1 MVDQNIGRPLRK
13 LLSNRLF
20 TTLVFKA
27 LWGSIWNFGVTRS
40 QTDANGI
47 GSGDVA
53 PRSRAGCTRARAR
66 CRIAPWAP
74 RRPPRPAA
82 PPHVLAPRQRASRA
96 SLGARAL
103 TVACLVHT
111 APSPARATRRL
122 PSGAPTARASRSP
135 LAFPCGCESLWP
147 PPIKV
152 CLFPLARVHIALAKL
167 SAATR
172 HRRRPCRRNSGHE
185 SAPSEL
191 VVLPNYFPGEE
202 CRRPRRIPVGRATP
216 VAEDPI
222 ARFDLF
228 LGIFMRTRGIVVNI
242 YFFPGI

>member
-1 MVDQNIGRPLRK
+1 VGFYLKFWSYSQSNRRKRNRVGRRCAALPRRMHPSACTLPHSALGASASTPPGRPSPCPRP
-13 LLSNRLF
+13 
-20 TTLVFKA
+20 KA
-27 LWGSIWNFGVTRS
+27 ARVPSEPGSSCAHRGV
-40 QTDANGI
+40 
-47 GSGDVA
+47 
-53 PRSRAGCTRARAR
+53 PRAHCAEPCPRHPPAAIRRAHGTCVQV
-66 CRIAPWAP
+66 
-74 RRPPRPAA
+74 PPRLSLRLRVAVAA
-82 PPHVLAPRQRASRA
+82 AYK
-96 SLGARAL
+96 SL
-103 TVACLVHT
+103 
-111 APSPARATRRL
+111 S
-122 PSGAPTARASRSP
+122 
-135 LAFPCGCESLWP
+135 
-147 PPIKV
+147 
-152 CLFPLARVHIALAKL
+152 FPLARVHIALAKL